1 MKFFAVSAVFVSAIS
16 GALSASLYLVGDS
29 TMASHKASEGIEG
42 WGVPLNN
49 YLTGITLVNK
59 AVSGR
64 SARSYWREGK
74 WAAVQASL
82 KSGDYER
89 SNISPEHLLKRDN
102 SLPSPQSILRLWF
115 NPPPHFCVALDRH
128 DSTRTRIPTVIEF
141 GHNDGGSPS
150 TSDRASVVGEGSE
163 TQKVTLSDG
172 TVETVYTWPT
182 YVKWMIDGAKS
193 KGATPIISS
202 TTPNNPFEGV
212 SKINYTPGRFVT
224 YAKNAAAAKGVPYV
238 DHFTASLL
246 YYDKLGKGVTES
258 YFPNDHTHTNAAGA
272 NAVAWAFLSALR
284 CPSAK
289 GVLSQYM

>member
-1 MKFFAVSAVFVSAIS
+1 MIIQLFYPPTYSFVAPGSMRFFAVSAVL
-16 GALSASLYLVGDS
+16 LSAASSALGVSLYLVGDS

-42 WGVPLNN
+42 WGVPFNN

-74 WAAVQASL
+74 WSAVQASL
-82 KSGDYER
+82 KSGD
-89 SNISPEHLLKRDN
+89 
-102 SLPSPQSILRLWF
+102 F
-115 NPPPHFCVALDRH
+115 V
-128 DSTRTRIPTVIEF
+128 VIEF

-150 TSDRASVVGEGSE
+150 TSDRASVGGEGSE
-163 TQKVTLSDG
+163 TQKVTLADG

-202 TTPNNPFEGV
+202 QTPNNPFEGV
-212 SKINYTPGRFVT
+212 TAINYTPSRFVT

-272 NAVAWAFLSALR
+272 NSVAWAFLSSLR
-284 CPSAK
+284 CPSAQ
-289 GVLSQYM
+289 GVLSQYINSAGQGAGARCTAP

>member
-1 MKFFAVSAVFVSAIS
+1 MRFFAVSAVL
-16 GALSASLYLVGDS
+16 LSAASSALGVSLYLVGDS

-49 YLTGITLVNK
+49 YLTGVTLVNR

-64 SARSYWREGK
+64 SARSYWREKK
-74 WAAVQASL
+74 WADVQALL
-82 KSGDYER
+82 KSGDY
-89 SNISPEHLLKRDN
+89 
-102 SLPSPQSILRLWF
+102 
-115 NPPPHFCVALDRH
+115 V
-128 DSTRTRIPTVIEF
+128 VIEF

-163 TQKVTLSDG
+163 TQTVTLADG

-182 YVKWMIDGAKS
+182 YIKWMIDGAKS

-212 SKINYTPGRFVT
+212 TTINYTPGRFVT

-246 YYDKLGKGVTES
+246 YYDKLGKAVTES

-284 CPSAK
+284 CPSAS
-289 GVLSQYM
+289 GVLSQYINSAGQGAGARCTAP

>member
-1 MKFFAVSAVFVSAIS
+1 MRFFAVSAIFVSAIS
-16 GALSASLYLVGDS
+16 SALGASLYLVGDS

-49 YLTGITLVNK
+49 YLTGITLVNR

-82 KSGDYER
+82 KSGD
-89 SNISPEHLLKRDN
+89 L
-102 SLPSPQSILRLWF
+102 
-115 NPPPHFCVALDRH
+115 
-128 DSTRTRIPTVIEF
+128 IEF

-150 TSDRASVVGEGSE
+150 TSDRASVLGEGSE

-182 YVKWMIDGAKS
+182 YIKWMIDGAKS
-193 KGATPIISS
+193 KGATAIISS

-246 YYDKLGKGVTES
+246 NYDKLGKAVTES

-289 GVLSQYM
+289 GALSQYV

>member
-1 MKFFAVSAVFVSAIS
+1 MRFFAVSAVLASAVSS
-16 GALSASLYLVGDS
+16 ALGVSLYLVGDS

-42 WGVPLNN
+42 WGVPISK

-74 WAAVQASL
+74 WAAIQASL
-82 KSGDYER
+82 KSGD
-89 SNISPEHLLKRDN
+89 
-102 SLPSPQSILRLWF
+102 F
-115 NPPPHFCVALDRH
+115 V
-128 DSTRTRIPTVIEF
+128 VIEF

-150 TSDRASVVGEGSE
+150 TSDRASV
-163 TQKVTLSDG
+163 TLSDG

-182 YVKWMIDGAKS
+182 YIKRMIDGAKS

-202 TTPNNPFEGV
+202 TTPNNPFENV
-212 SKINYTPGRFVT
+212 NKINFTPSRFVT

-246 YYDKLGKGVTES
+246 NYNKLGKAKTES
-258 YFPNDHTHTNAAGA
+258 YFPKDHTHTNAAGA
-272 NAVAWAFLSALR
+272 DAVALAFASSLQ

-289 GVLSQYM
+289 GVLKQYM